1 MAGLIVLTVCALL
14 LAAFLGRKLYLLK
27 QDVYRFADQL
37 EKSLDGIISGK
48 EPGEDCEDEVCG
60 DVACGDCEDEDTLWG
75 KIYEKLRRAD
85 HIWQRKEEESLS
97 EKNKMKELIS
107 DISHQTK
114 TPVANLK
121 LCMEILQDEP
131 MSERAEEFLNSM
143 EGQIEKLDFLIQGMV
158 KISRLETGVITIRDQ
173 ESDLRATIGRAVAAI
188 VPKAEEKQIRLYV
201 DCDREI
207 QIRHDG
213 KWTEEAIFNL
223 LDNGVK
229 YTDAGGSI
237 HIEVKAQEMFTQIC
251 IRDTG
256 KGIAPERQ
264 AEIFTRFYREPE
276 VHEQEGIGIG
286 LYLARKIIELQKG
299 YIEVKSE
306 VGEGAEFR
314 IYLLNT

>member
-1 MAGLIVLTVCALL
+1 MIVLTVCALL
-14 LAAFLGRKLYLLK
+14 LAAVLGRKLYLLK

-37 EKSLDGIISGK
+37 ETSLDGIISGK

-60 DVACGDCEDEDTLWG
+60 DVVCGDCEDEDTLWG

-201 DCDREI
+201 DCDREA

-229 YTDAGGSI
+229 YTDAGGEI
-237 HIEVKAQEMFTQIC
+237 HIEVKVQEMFTQIC

>member
-1 MAGLIVLTVCALL
+1 MIVLTVCALL

-48 EPGEDCEDEVCG
+48 EPGEDCEDAVCG
-60 DVACGDCEDEDTLWG
+60 DAVCGDCEDEDTLWG
-75 KIYEKLRRAD
+75 KICEKLRRAD

-158 KISRLETGVITIRDQ
+158 KISRLETGVITIRNR
-173 ESDLRATIGRAVAAI
+173 ESDLRATIGRAVAVI
-188 VPKAEEKQIRLYV
+188 VPKAEEKHIRLYV
-201 DCDREI
+201 DCDREA

-229 YTDAGGSI
+229 YTDAGGEI
-237 HIEVKAQEMFTQIC
+237 HIEVKVQEMFTQIC

>member
-1 MAGLIVLTVCALL
+1 MAGMIVLTVCALL
-14 LAAFLGRKLYLLK
+14 LAAVLGRKLYLLK

-60 DVACGDCEDEDTLWG
+60 DVVCGDCEDEDTLWG

-158 KISRLETGVITIRDQ
+158 KISRLETGVITIRDR

-201 DCDREI
+201 DCDREV

-229 YTDAGGSI
+229 YTDAGGEI
-237 HIEVKAQEMFTQIC
+237 HIEVKVQEIFTQIC

>member
-1 MAGLIVLTVCALL
+1 MIVLTVCALL
-14 LAAFLGRKLYLLK
+14 LAATLGWKLYLLK

-37 EKSLDGIISGK
+37 EKSLDGIIPGK
-48 EPGEDCEDEVCG
+48 EPGEDCGDAVCG
-60 DVACGDCEDEDTLWG
+60 DVVCRDCEDEDTLWG

-85 HIWQRKEEESLS
+85 HIWQKKEEDSLS

-131 MSERAEEFLNSM
+131 MSERAEEFLSSM

-158 KISRLETGVITIRDQ
+158 KISRLETDVITIRDR

-201 DCDREI
+201 DCDREV

>member
-1 MAGLIVLTVCALL
+1 MIILTGCALL
-14 LAAFLGRKLYLLK
+14 TAAALAWRLYALK
-27 QDVYRFADQL
+27 RDIYQFADQL
-37 EKSLDGIISGK
+37 EKSLDGILSGK
-48 EPGEDCEDEVCG
+48 EPEKGW
-60 DVACGDCEDEDTLWG
+60 EDEDTLWG
-75 KIYEKLRRAD
+75 KICEKLRRVN

-121 LCMEILQDEP
+121 LCIEILQDES

-143 EGQIEKLDFLIQGMV
+143 GEQIEKLDFLMQGMV

-188 VPKAEEKQIRLYV
+188 VPRAEEKQIRLYV
-201 DCDREI
+201 ECDREVR
-207 QIRHDG
+207 IRHDG

-223 LDNGVK
+223 LDNAVK
-229 YTDAGGSI
+229 YTDAGGTI
-237 HIEVKAQEMFTQIC
+237 RIGVKVQEIFTQISV
-251 IRDTG
+251 RDTG

-306 VGEGAEFR
+306 AGEGSEFR
-314 IYLLNT
+314 IYLLNTQEYKKSGC

>member
-1 MAGLIVLTVCALL
+1 MIVLTVCALL
-14 LAAFLGRKLYLLK
+14 LAAVLGRKLYLLK

-60 DVACGDCEDEDTLWG
+60 DVVCGDCEDEDTLWG
-75 KIYEKLRRAD
+75 KICEKLRRAD

-131 MSERAEEFLNSM
+131 VSERAEEFLNSM

-158 KISRLETGVITIRDQ
+158 KISRLETGVITIRDW

-201 DCDREI
+201 DCDREV

-229 YTDAGGSI
+229 YTDAGGEI
-237 HIEVKAQEMFTQIC
+237 HIEVKVQEIFTQIC